1 MSAQPDA
8 ALAGTLHTIA
18 VPARMRAAMLRRSLR
33 EHPGPTVAGLAG
45 LLAAGW
51 LIRYALR
58 GDQHT
63 LALLV
68 GAWVLG
74 WIVLPLLLG
83 GGRGRVRPAHLRLE
97 PIGGVPAATG
107 LLAASAIGIGPAV
120 SLVALAA
127 LPVHAARHGSV
138 AVLVAAVGAV
148 LLWLLGLIGSA
159 IALEIVG
166 HAGGPAGAL
175 LTGVFTGTAMGVAGS
190 LWAVFP
196 WVSVLLV
203 GAPDE
208 VVRAMG
214 YVPSAW
220 PVSAA
225 SGPTGQGVRLMA
237 TLVGIVAL
245 CAAAYLM
252 LVRRVITT
260 GVPFRP
266 RGTTAL
272 PLVRRG
278 GGEPTA
284 RRESTAAS
292 PVGDGRAQR
301 GSTAASPAKD
311 GRARRGSTAASPA
324 GDGRARRGWR
334 AWVPAATRAVA
345 GRELRAWM
353 RHPLRLQYLAFAV
366 VYGALLAGLPL
377 LSDVDLL
384 LPWAGPFAVLGAA
397 AMSAGLVGLDGTALW
412 LPLTTPG
419 GERAEVRGRTLAW
432 LVLVTPIGVLLA
444 VVGVILAPDVD
455 PLAALSTL
463 PALLGA
469 GASVP
474 VWVSLLRVRPVADP
488 RHPTSADNPTDI
500 VSVLVATG
508 SGLVAAAPV
517 LALVIWGPPEVT
529 PLLPLVGLL
538 SGAAAWR
545 GGIWLADE
553 RLTRRGT
560 DVLAAAGQRS
570 RPPETV
576 LPLTWDAEWYRE
588 NKATAWALGLLTVG
602 WIPVIPQGVMPLAFG
617 IDSGWI
623 VAGHLSGS
631 AHTAV
636 GLAMVGLGVA
646 MLLAGLVLWD
656 RRPQPAGPPQPA
668 PGQHT

>member
-1 MSAQPDA
+1 MSTQLTVPGRRGD
-8 ALAGTLHTIA
+8 TLGAIA
-18 VPARMRAAMLRRSLR
+18 VPARMRATMLRRSLR
-33 EHPGPTVAGLAG
+33 EHPGPTVAGLVG
-45 LLAAGW
+45 LLAAAW

-63 LALLV
+63 LGLLA

-97 PIGGVPAATG
+97 PIGGVPAAIG

-127 LPVHAARHGSV
+127 LPVHAARYGTV
-138 AVLVAAVGAV
+138 AVLVTAGGAV

-159 IALEIVG
+159 IALEVVG

-175 LTGVFTGTAMGVAGS
+175 LTGIFTGTAMGVAGS

-203 GAPDE
+203 AAPEE
-208 VVRAMG
+208 VVRAMA

-237 TLVGIVAL
+237 TLVSIVAL
-245 CAAAYLM
+245 CAAAYIM
-252 LVRRVITT
+252 LVRRVIAA
-260 GVPFRP
+260 GAPFRP
-266 RGTTAL
+266 RRT
-272 PLVRRG
+272 
-278 GGEPTA
+278 
-284 RRESTAAS
+284 
-292 PVGDGRAQR
+292 
-301 GSTAASPAKD
+301 TAASPAVAEREWL
-311 GRARRGSTAASPA
+311 G
-324 GDGRARRGWR
+324 
-334 AWVPAATRAVA
+334 WVPAATRAVV

-384 LPWAGPFAVLGAA
+384 LPWAGPLAVLGAA

-419 GERAEVRGRTLAW
+419 GERAEVRGRALAW
-432 LVLVTPIGVLLA
+432 LVLVTPIGVLLTVA
-444 VVGVILAPDVD
+444 GILLAPDID

-488 RHPTSADNPTDI
+488 RHPTAADNPTDI
-500 VSVLVATG
+500 VSVLVATAA
-508 SGLVAAAPV
+508 GLLTAAPV
-517 LALVIWGPPEVT
+517 LALMIWGPREAA

-538 SGAAAWR
+538 GGAAAWW
-545 GGIWLADE
+545 GGVWLADE
-553 RLTRRGT
+553 RLARRGT
-560 DVLAAAGQRS
+560 TVLASAGQRS

-576 LPLTWDAEWYRE
+576 LPLTWDAQWYRE
-588 NKATAWALGLLTVG
+588 NKSTAWALGLLTVG
-602 WIPVIPQGVMPLAFG
+602 WIPVIPQGLMPLVFG

-656 RRPQPAGPPQPA
+656 RRPQPGGSAQPA
-668 PGQHT
+668 PPG

>member
-1 MSAQPDA
+1 MSTELSAPGR
-8 ALAGTLHTIA
+8 LGGTLGAIA
-18 VPARMRAAMLRRSLR
+18 VPARMRATMLRRSLR
-33 EHPGPTVAGLAG
+33 EHPGPTVAGLVG
-45 LLAAGW
+45 LLAAAW

-63 LALLV
+63 LGLLA

-97 PIGGVPAATG
+97 PIGGIPAAV
-107 LLAASAIGIGPAV
+107 GPAV

-127 LPVHAARHGSV
+127 LPVHAARYGAV
-138 AVLVAAVGAV
+138 AVLVTAGGAV

-159 IALEIVG
+159 IALEVVG

-203 GAPDE
+203 AAPEE
-208 VVRAMG
+208 VVRAMA

-220 PVSAA
+220 PLSAVT
-225 SGPTGQGVRLMA
+225 GPTGQGARLTA

-245 CAAAYLM
+245 CAAAYIM
-252 LVRRVITT
+252 LVRRVIAT

-266 RGTTAL
+266 RRTTAL

-278 GGEPTA
+278 GDDLAA
-284 RRESTAAS
+284 RRGT
-292 PVGDGRAQR
+292 
-301 GSTAASPAKD
+301 TAASPAED
-311 GRARRGSTAASPA
+311 GQAQ
-324 GDGRARRGWR
+324 RGWR
-334 AWVPAATRAVA
+334 AWVPAATRAVV
-345 GRELRAWM
+345 GRELRAWT

-366 VYGALLAGLPL
+366 VYAALLAGLPL

-384 LPWAGPFAVLGAA
+384 LPWAGPLAVLGVA

-419 GERAEVRGRTLAW
+419 GERAEVRGRALAW

-444 VVGVILAPDVD
+444 VAGVILAPDVD

-488 RHPTSADNPTDI
+488 RHPTAADNPTDI
-500 VSVLVATG
+500 VSVLVATAA
-508 SGLVAAAPV
+508 GLLATAPV
-517 LALVIWGPPEVT
+517 LALVIWGPSEVA

-538 SGAAAWR
+538 GGAAAWW
-545 GGIWLADE
+545 GGVWLADE
-553 RLTRRGT
+553 RLARRGT
-560 DVLAAAGQRS
+560 TVLAAAGQRS

-576 LPLTWDAEWYRE
+576 LPLTWDLQWCRE
-588 NKATAWALGLLTVG
+588 NTSTAWALGLLTVG
-602 WIPVIPQGVMPLAFG
+602 WIPVIPQGLMPLAFG

-631 AHTAV
+631 AHTAM

-646 MLLAGLVLWD
+646 MLLTGLVLWD
-656 RRPQPAGPPQPA
+656 RRPQPG
-668 PGQHT
+668 GS

>member
-1 MSAQPDA
+1 MSTQLTAPGQ
-8 ALAGTLHTIA
+8 LGGTLGAIA
-18 VPARMRAAMLRRSLR
+18 VPARMRATMLRRSLR
-33 EHPGPTVAGLAG
+33 EHPGPTVAGLVG
-45 LLAAGW
+45 LLAAAW

-63 LALLV
+63 LGLLA

-97 PIGGVPAATG
+97 PIGGVPAAIG

-127 LPVHAARHGSV
+127 LPVHAARYGTV
-138 AVLVAAVGAV
+138 AVLVTAGGAV
-148 LLWLLGLIGSA
+148 LLWLLGLVGSA
-159 IALEIVG
+159 IALEVVG

-196 WVSVLLV
+196 WVSVVLV
-203 GAPDE
+203 AAPEE
-208 VVRAMG
+208 VVRVMA

-225 SGPTGQGVRLMA
+225 SGPTGQGARLMA

-245 CAAAYLM
+245 CAAAYIM
-252 LVRRVITT
+252 LVRRVITA

-266 RGTTAL
+266 RGTTVL
-272 PLVRRG
+272 PPVRRG
-278 GGEPTA
+278 DEPA
-284 RRESTAAS
+284 
-292 PVGDGRAQR
+292 
-301 GSTAASPAKD
+301 
-311 GRARRGSTAASPA
+311 ARRGTTAASPA
-324 GDGRARRGWR
+324 GDGHAERGWLG
-334 AWVPAATRAVA
+334 WVPAATRAVV
-345 GRELRAWM
+345 GRELRAWV

-384 LPWAGPFAVLGAA
+384 LPWAGPLAVLGAT

-412 LPLTTPG
+412 LPLSTPG
-419 GERAEVRGRTLAW
+419 GERAEVRGRALAW

-444 VVGVILAPDVD
+444 LAGVLLAPDVD

-517 LALVIWGPPEVT
+517 LALVIWGPSGVA

-545 GGIWLADE
+545 GVIWLADE

-560 DVLAAAGQRS
+560 DVLAAAGRRS
-570 RPPETV
+570 RPPEAV
-576 LPLTWDAEWYRE
+576 LPLTWDAQWYRE
-588 NKATAWALGLLTVG
+588 NKPTAWALGLLTVG
-602 WIPVIPQGVMPLAFG
+602 WIPVIPQGLMPLAFG

-646 MLLAGLVLWD
+646 MLLTGLVLWD
-656 RRPQPAGPPQPA
+656 RRPRPDGS
-668 PGQHT
+668 

>member
-1 MSAQPDA
+1 MSAEPLA
-8 ALAGTLHTIA
+8 HGSLAGTLGKMA
-18 VPARMRAAMLRRSLR
+18 VPARMRSAMLRRSLR
-33 EHPGPTVAGLAG
+33 EHPGPAVAGLVG
-45 LLAAGW
+45 LLAAAW
-51 LIRYALR
+51 LIRYALH
-58 GDQHT
+58 GDRHT
-63 LALLV
+63 LALLA

-83 GGRGRVRPAHLRLE
+83 GGRGRVRPTHLRLE
-97 PIGGVPAATG
+97 PIGGVPAAMG

-127 LPVHAARHGSV
+127 LPVHAARHGAV
-138 AVLVAAVGAV
+138 AVLVTASGAA

-159 IALEIVG
+159 IALEVVG

-175 LTGVFTGTAMGVAGS
+175 LTGIVTGTAMGVAGS

-203 GAPDE
+203 EAPDT
-208 VVRAMG
+208 VVRVME
-214 YVPSAW
+214 YVPSGW
-220 PVSAA
+220 PLSAVA
-225 SGPTGQGVRLMA
+225 GPPDRGALKMA
-237 TLVGIVAL
+237 TLVGIVVL
-245 CAAAYLM
+245 CAAAYIM
-252 LVRRVITT
+252 LVRRVIIA

-266 RGTTAL
+266 RGTTAVPL
-272 PLVRRG
+272 PSEPRR
-278 GGEPTA
+278 T
-284 RRESTAAS
+284 
-292 PVGDGRAQR
+292 
-301 GSTAASPAKD
+301 
-311 GRARRGSTAASPA
+311 TAASPA
-324 GDGRARRGWR
+324 GNGRGWR
-334 AWVPAATRAVA
+334 GWLPAATRAVA

-384 LPWAGPFAVLGAA
+384 LPWAGSLAVLGAA

-419 GERAEVRGRTLAW
+419 GERAEIRGRAIAW

-444 VVGVILAPDVD
+444 VAGVILAPQVD
-455 PLAALSTL
+455 ALAALSTL

-474 VWVSLLRVRPVADP
+474 VWMSLLRVRPVADP

-500 VSVLVATG
+500 VSVLVATAG
-508 SGLVAAAPV
+508 GLLAAAPV
-517 LALVIWGPPEVT
+517 LALVVWGPPGVT

-538 SGAAAWR
+538 SGAAALW
-545 GGIWLADE
+545 GGIRLADD

-560 DVLAAAGQRS
+560 EVLAAAGQRS

-576 LPLTWDAEWYRE
+576 IPLKWDAEWYRE

-617 IDSGWI
+617 IDGGWI
-623 VAGHLSGS
+623 VAGHLEGG

-636 GLAMVGLGVA
+636 GLAMVALGVA
-646 MLLAGLVLWD
+646 MLLTGLVLWD
-656 RRPQPAGPPQPA
+656 RRPQRAVVVADRSG
-668 PGQHT
+668 

>member
-1 MSAQPDA
+1 MSAQPS
-8 ALAGTLHTIA
+8 LAPLADTLGAIA
-18 VPARMRAAMLRRSLR
+18 VPARMRATMLRRSLR
-33 EHPGPTVAGLAG
+33 EHPGPTVAALVG
-45 LLAAGW
+45 LLAAAW

-63 LALLV
+63 LGLLA

-97 PIGGVPAATG
+97 PIGGFPAAIG

-127 LPVHAARHGSV
+127 LPVHAARHGTV
-138 AVLVAAVGAV
+138 AVLVTACGAV

-159 IALEIVG
+159 IALEVVG

-203 GAPDE
+203 AAPQE
-208 VVRAMG
+208 VVRAMA
-214 YVPSAW
+214 YVPSGW
-220 PVSAA
+220 PIAA
-225 SGPTGQGVRLMA
+225 VTGPTGRGVGMMA
-237 TLVGIVAL
+237 ALVGIVAL

-252 LVRRVITT
+252 LVRRVIAA

-266 RGTTAL
+266 RRTTAV
-272 PLVRRG
+272 PPAV
-278 GGEPTA
+278 A
-284 RRESTAAS
+284 DREWL
-292 PVGDGRAQR
+292 G
-301 GSTAASPAKD
+301 
-311 GRARRGSTAASPA
+311 
-324 GDGRARRGWR
+324 
-334 AWVPAATRAVA
+334 WVPAATRAVV

-384 LPWAGPFAVLGAA
+384 LPWAGPLAVLGAA

-419 GERAEVRGRTLAW
+419 GERAEVRGRSLAW
-432 LVLVTPIGVLLA
+432 LVLITPIGVLLTVA
-444 VVGVILAPDVD
+444 GVLLAPDVD

-488 RHPTSADNPTDI
+488 RHPTAADNPTDI

-517 LALVIWGPPEVT
+517 LALVIWGPSGVT

-553 RLTRRGT
+553 RLARRGL

-570 RPPETV
+570 RPTETV
-576 LPLTWDAEWYRE
+576 LPLTWDAQWFRE
-588 NKATAWALGLLTVG
+588 NKLTAWALGLLTVG

-623 VAGHLSGS
+623 VAGHLSGG

-636 GLAMVGLGVA
+636 GLAMIGLGVA

-656 RRPQPAGPPQPA
+656 RRPQPGVSAHPTS
-668 PGQHT
+668 GQAQ

>member
-1 MSAQPDA
+1 MSTRPDA

-97 PIGGVPAATG
+97 PIGGLPAATG
-107 LLAASAIGIGPAV
+107 LLAASAVGIGPAV

-127 LPVHAARHGSV
+127 LPVHAARHGAG

-159 IALEIVG
+159 IALELVG

-175 LTGVFTGTAMGVAGS
+175 LTGILTGTAMGVAGS

-196 WVSVLLV
+196 WVSILLI

-208 VVRAMG
+208 VVRAMR

-225 SGPTGQGVRLMA
+225 SGPTGNGVRLLA

-260 GVPFRP
+260 GMPFRP
-266 RGTTAL
+266 RATTAL
-272 PLVRRG
+272 PVGRG
-278 GGEPTA
+278 GGDQPDA
-284 RRESTAAS
+284 RRAS
-292 PVGDGRAQR
+292 
-301 GSTAASPAKD
+301 S
-311 GRARRGSTAASPA
+311 AASPA
-324 GDGRARRGWR
+324 GDRREPGRRR
-334 AWVPAATRAVA
+334 AWVPAPTRAVA
-345 GRELRAWM
+345 GRELRAWA

-384 LPWAGPFAVLGAA
+384 VPWAGSFAVLGAA

-419 GERAEVRGRTLAW
+419 GERAEVRGRALAW

-444 VVGVILAPDVD
+444 VVGVLVAPDVD
-455 PLAALSTL
+455 PLAALATL

-474 VWVSLLRVRPVADP
+474 VWVSLLRVRPAADP

-508 SGLVAAAPV
+508 AGLVAAAPV
-517 LALVIWGPPEVT
+517 LALVIWGPPEVA
-529 PLLPLVGLL
+529 PLLPPVGLL
-538 SGAAAWR
+538 SGIAAWW

-553 RLTRRGT
+553 RLARRAT

-570 RPPETV
+570 KPAETV
-576 LPLTWDAEWYRE
+576 LPLRWDADWYRE

-636 GLAMVGLGVA
+636 ALAMVGLGVA

-656 RRPQPAGPPQPA
+656 RRPQQAGPAQPA
-668 PGQHT
+668 PGQHK

>member
-1 MSAQPDA
+1 MSAQPSVA
-8 ALAGTLHTIA
+8 PLADTLGAIA
-18 VPARMRAAMLRRSLR
+18 VPARMRTTMLRRSLR
-33 EHPGPTVAGLAG
+33 EHPGPTVAALVG
-45 LLAAGW
+45 LLAAAW

-63 LALLV
+63 LGLLA

-97 PIGGVPAATG
+97 PIGGFPAGIG

-127 LPVHAARHGSV
+127 LPVHAARYGTV
-138 AVLVAAVGAV
+138 AVLVAAGGAV

-159 IALEIVG
+159 IALEVVG

-196 WVSVLLV
+196 WVSVVLV
-203 GAPDE
+203 AAPQE
-208 VVRAMG
+208 VVRAMA
-214 YVPSAW
+214 YVPSGW
-220 PVSAA
+220 PIAA
-225 SGPTGQGVRLMA
+225 VTGPTGRGVGMMA
-237 TLVGIVAL
+237 ALVGIVAL
-245 CAAAYLM
+245 CATAYLM
-252 LVRRVITT
+252 LVRRVIAA

-266 RGTTAL
+266 RRT
-272 PLVRRG
+272 
-278 GGEPTA
+278 
-284 RRESTAAS
+284 
-292 PVGDGRAQR
+292 
-301 GSTAASPAKD
+301 TAASPAAPD
-311 GRARRGSTAASPA
+311 REWLG
-324 GDGRARRGWR
+324 
-334 AWVPAATRAVA
+334 WVPAATRAVV
-345 GRELRAWM
+345 GRELRAWT

-384 LPWAGPFAVLGAA
+384 LPWAGPLAVLGAA

-419 GERAEVRGRTLAW
+419 GERAEVRGRALAW
-432 LVLVTPIGVLLA
+432 LVLVTPIGVLLTVA
-444 VVGVILAPDVD
+444 GVLVAPDVD
-455 PLAALSTL
+455 PLAALCTL

-488 RHPTSADNPTDI
+488 RHPTAADNPTDI

-517 LALVIWGPPEVT
+517 LALVIWGPSGVT

-538 SGAAAWR
+538 SGAAAWW
-545 GGIWLADE
+545 GGLWLADE
-553 RLTRRGT
+553 RLARRGL

-570 RPPETV
+570 RPAETV
-576 LPLTWDAEWYRE
+576 LPPTWDAQWFRE
-588 NKATAWALGLLTVG
+588 NKSTAWALGLLTVG

-623 VAGHLSGS
+623 VAGHLSGG
-631 AHTAV
+631 ARTTV
-636 GLAMVGLGVA
+636 GLVMIGLGVA

-656 RRPQPAGPPQPA
+656 RRPQPGVSAHSA
-668 PGQHT
+668 SGQVE

>member
-1 MSAQPDA
+1 MSTQLTAPGQ
-8 ALAGTLHTIA
+8 LGGTLGAIA
-18 VPARMRAAMLRRSLR
+18 VPARMRATMLRRSLR
-33 EHPGPTVAGLAG
+33 EHPGPTVAGLVG
-45 LLAAGW
+45 LLAAAW

-63 LALLV
+63 LGLLA

-97 PIGGVPAATG
+97 PIGGVPAAIG

-127 LPVHAARHGSV
+127 LPLRAARYGTV
-138 AVLVAAVGAV
+138 AVLVTAFGAV

-159 IALEIVG
+159 IALEVVG

-203 GAPDE
+203 AAPEE
-208 VVRAMG
+208 VVRAMA

-220 PVSAA
+220 PIAA
-225 SGPTGQGVRLMA
+225 VTGPSGQGLRLMA

-245 CAAAYLM
+245 CAAAYIM
-252 LVRRVITT
+252 LVRRVIAA
-260 GVPFRP
+260 GAPFRP
-266 RGTTAL
+266 RRT
-272 PLVRRG
+272 
-278 GGEPTA
+278 
-284 RRESTAAS
+284 
-292 PVGDGRAQR
+292 
-301 GSTAASPAKD
+301 TAASPAAVEREWL
-311 GRARRGSTAASPA
+311 G
-324 GDGRARRGWR
+324 
-334 AWVPAATRAVA
+334 WVPAATRAVV
-345 GRELRAWM
+345 GRELRAWV

-384 LPWAGPFAVLGAA
+384 LPWAGPLAVLGAA

-412 LPLTTPG
+412 LSLTTPG
-419 GERAEVRGRTLAW
+419 GERAEVRGRALAW
-432 LVLVTPIGVLLA
+432 LVLVTPIGVLLTVA
-444 VVGVILAPDVD
+444 GILLAPDID

-488 RHPTSADNPTDI
+488 RHPTAADNPTDI
-500 VSVLVATG
+500 VSVLVATAA
-508 SGLVAAAPV
+508 GLLAAAPV
-517 LALVIWGPPEVT
+517 LALVIWGPPEAA
-529 PLLPLVGLL
+529 PLLPVVGLL
-538 SGAAAWR
+538 SGVATWW
-545 GGIWLADE
+545 GGVWLADE
-553 RLTRRGT
+553 RLARRGT
-560 DVLAAAGQRS
+560 TVLAAAGQRS

-576 LPLTWDAEWYRE
+576 LPLTWDVQWYRD
-588 NKATAWALGLLTVG
+588 NTSTAWALGLLTVG

-646 MLLAGLVLWD
+646 MLLTGLVLWD
-656 RRPQPAGPPQPA
+656 RRPQPGGP
-668 PGQHT
+668 

>member
-1 MSAQPDA
+1 MSTELTVPGRRG
-8 ALAGTLHTIA
+8 GTLGAIA
-18 VPARMRAAMLRRSLR
+18 VPARMRATMLRRSLR
-33 EHPGPTVAGLAG
+33 EHPGPTVAGLVG
-45 LLAAGW
+45 LLAAVW

-63 LALLV
+63 LGLLA

-97 PIGGVPAATG
+97 PIGGVPAAIG

-127 LPVHAARHGSV
+127 LPVHAARYGTV
-138 AVLVAAVGAV
+138 AVLVTAGGAV

-159 IALEIVG
+159 IALEVVG

-175 LTGVFTGTAMGVAGS
+175 LTGIFTGTAMGVAGS

-203 GAPDE
+203 AAPEE
-208 VVRAMG
+208 VVRAMA

-220 PVSAA
+220 PISAA

-245 CAAAYLM
+245 CAAAYIM
-252 LVRRVITT
+252 LVREVIAS
-260 GVPFRP
+260 GAPFRP
-266 RGTTAL
+266 RRT
-272 PLVRRG
+272 
-278 GGEPTA
+278 
-284 RRESTAAS
+284 
-292 PVGDGRAQR
+292 
-301 GSTAASPAKD
+301 TAASPA
-311 GRARRGSTAASPA
+311 AAEREWL
-324 GDGRARRGWR
+324 G
-334 AWVPAATRAVA
+334 WVPAATRAVA

-366 VYGALLAGLPL
+366 VYGTLLAGLPI

-384 LPWAGPFAVLGAA
+384 LPWAGPLAVLGAA

-419 GERAEVRGRTLAW
+419 GERAEVRGRALAW
-432 LVLVTPIGVLLA
+432 LVLVTPIGVLLTVA
-444 VVGVILAPDVD
+444 GILLAPDID

-488 RHPTSADNPTDI
+488 RHPTAADNPTDI
-500 VSVLVATG
+500 VSVLVATAA
-508 SGLVAAAPV
+508 GLLAAAPV
-517 LALVIWGPPEVT
+517 LALMIWGPPEAA

-538 SGAAAWR
+538 GGAAAWW
-545 GGIWLADE
+545 GGVWLADE
-553 RLTRRGT
+553 RFARRGT
-560 DVLAAAGQRS
+560 TVLAAAGQRS

-576 LPLTWDAEWYRE
+576 LPLTWDAQWYRE
-588 NKATAWALGLLTVG
+588 NKSTGWALGLLTVG
-602 WIPVIPQGVMPLAFG
+602 WIPVIPQGLMPLVFG

-646 MLLAGLVLWD
+646 MLLTGLVLWD
-656 RRPQPAGPPQPA
+656 RRPQPGGPAQPA
-668 PGQHT
+668 PPG

>member
-1 MSAQPDA
+1 MSAQPHA
-8 ALAGTLHTIA
+8 AHAGTLHTIA

-45 LLAAGW
+45 LLAAVW

-127 LPVHAARHGSV
+127 LPVHAARHGLV
-138 AVLVAAVGAV
+138 AVLVAAVGAL

-166 HAGGPAGAL
+166 HAGGPVGAL
-175 LTGVFTGTAMGVAGS
+175 LTGILTGTAMGVAGS

-220 PVSAA
+220 PVAAA
-225 SGPTGQGVRLMA
+225 SGPGGQGVRLMA

-245 CAAAYLM
+245 GAAAYLM

-266 RGTTAL
+266 RRTTAF
-272 PLVRRG
+272 PLVRRDG
-278 GGEPTA
+278 DEPAA
-284 RRESTAAS
+284 RRTTA
-292 PVGDGRAQR
+292 
-301 GSTAASPAKD
+301 
-311 GRARRGSTAASPA
+311 AASPA
-324 GDGRARRGWR
+324 GDGRPERGWR

-377 LSDVDLL
+377 LSDVYLL
-384 LPWAGPFAVLGAA
+384 LPWAGSLAVLGAA
-397 AMSAGLVGLDGTALW
+397 AMSTGLVGLDGTALW
-412 LPLTTPG
+412 LPFTTPG
-419 GERAEVRGRTLAW
+419 GERAEVRGRALAW
-432 LVLVTPIGVLLA
+432 LMLVTPIGVLLA
-444 VVGVILAPDVD
+444 VVGVLLAPDVD

-517 LALVIWGPPEVT
+517 LALVIWGPPEVA

-538 SGAAAWR
+538 SGAAAWW
-545 GGIWLADE
+545 GGVWLADE

-560 DVLAAAGQRS
+560 DVLAAAGQRT

-576 LPLTWDAEWYRE
+576 LPLTWDAGWYRE
-588 NKATAWALGLLTVG
+588 NTATAWALGLLTVG
-602 WIPVIPQGVMPLAFG
+602 WIPVVPQGVMPLAFG

-631 AHTAV
+631 AHTAAA
-636 GLAMVGLGVA
+636 LAMVGLGAA
-646 MLLAGLVLWD
+646 MLLSGLVLWD
-656 RRPQPAGPPQPA
+656 RRPR
-668 PGQHT
+668 PGGS

>member
-1 MSAQPDA
+1 MSTQLTAPGQ
-8 ALAGTLHTIA
+8 LGGTLGAIA
-18 VPARMRAAMLRRSLR
+18 VPARMRATMLRRSLR
-33 EHPGPTVAGLAG
+33 EHPGPTVAGLVG
-45 LLAAGW
+45 LLAAAW

-63 LALLV
+63 LGLLA

-97 PIGGVPAATG
+97 PIGGVPAAIG

-127 LPVHAARHGSV
+127 LPVHAARYGTV
-138 AVLVAAVGAV
+138 AVLVTAGGAV
-148 LLWLLGLIGSA
+148 LLWLLGLVGSA
-159 IALEIVG
+159 IALEVVG

-196 WVSVLLV
+196 WVSVVLV
-203 GAPDE
+203 AAPEE
-208 VVRAMG
+208 VVRVMA

-225 SGPTGQGVRLMA
+225 SGPTGQGARLMA

-245 CAAAYLM
+245 CAAAYIM
-252 LVRRVITT
+252 LVRRVITA

-266 RGTTAL
+266 RGTTVL
-272 PLVRRG
+272 PPVRRG
-278 GGEPTA
+278 DEPA
-284 RRESTAAS
+284 
-292 PVGDGRAQR
+292 
-301 GSTAASPAKD
+301 
-311 GRARRGSTAASPA
+311 ARRGTTAASPA
-324 GDGRARRGWR
+324 GDGHAERGWLG
-334 AWVPAATRAVA
+334 WVPAATRAVV
-345 GRELRAWM
+345 GRELRAWV

-384 LPWAGPFAVLGAA
+384 LPWAGPLAVLGAT

-412 LPLTTPG
+412 LPLSTPG
-419 GERAEVRGRTLAW
+419 GERAEVRGRALAW

-444 VVGVILAPDVD
+444 LAGVLLAPDVD

-517 LALVIWGPPEVT
+517 LALVIWGPSGVA

-545 GGIWLADE
+545 GVIWLADE

-560 DVLAAAGQRS
+560 DVLAAAGRRS
-570 RPPETV
+570 RPPEAV
-576 LPLTWDAEWYRE
+576 LPLTWDAQWYRE
-588 NKATAWALGLLTVG
+588 NKPTAWALGLLTVG
-602 WIPVIPQGVMPLAFG
+602 WIPVIPQGLMPLAFG

-646 MLLAGLVLWD
+646 MLLTGLVLWD
-656 RRPQPAGPPQPA
+656 RRPR
-668 PGQHT
+668 PGGS

>member
-1 MSAQPDA
+1 MSAQPA
-8 ALAGTLHTIA
+8 TPGRLAGTLGAIA
-18 VPARMRAAMLRRSLR
+18 VPARMRATMLRRSLR
-33 EHPGPTVAGLAG
+33 EHPGPTVAGLVG

-63 LALLV
+63 LGLLA

-97 PIGGVPAATG
+97 PIGGVPAAIG

-127 LPVHAARHGSV
+127 LPVHAARHGTV
-138 AVLVAAVGAV
+138 AVLVTACGAV

-159 IALEIVG
+159 IALEVVG

-175 LTGVFTGTAMGVAGS
+175 LTGIFTGTAMGVAGS

-203 GAPDE
+203 AAPDE
-208 VVRAMG
+208 VVRAMA

-220 PVSAA
+220 PISAG
-225 SGPTGQGVRLMA
+225 SGPIEQRVRLMA

-252 LVRRVITT
+252 LVRRVIAA

-266 RGTTAL
+266 RRTTVP

-278 GGEPTA
+278 GDEPAA
-284 RRESTAAS
+284 RPGT
-292 PVGDGRAQR
+292 
-301 GSTAASPAKD
+301 
-311 GRARRGSTAASPA
+311 TAASPA
-324 GDGRARRGWR
+324 GVGRAQRGWR

-345 GRELRAWM
+345 GRELRAWT

-384 LPWAGPFAVLGAA
+384 VPWAGPLAVLGAA

-412 LPLTTPG
+412 LPLTTPA
-419 GERAEVRGRTLAW
+419 GERAEVRGRALAW
-432 LVLVTPIGVLLA
+432 LVLVTPMGVLLA
-444 VVGVILAPDVD
+444 VAGVLLAPDVN

-474 VWVSLLRVRPVADP
+474 VWVSLLRVRPAVDP

-508 SGLVAAAPV
+508 GGLLAAAPV
-517 LALVIWGPPEVT
+517 FALVIWGPPWVA
-529 PLLPLVGLL
+529 PLMPLVGLL
-538 SGAAAWR
+538 CGAAAWW
-545 GGIWLADE
+545 GGLWLADD
-553 RLTRRGT
+553 RLARRGT
-560 DVLAAAGQRS
+560 EVLAAAGQRS

-576 LPLTWDAEWYRE
+576 IPLKWDAEWYRD
-588 NKATAWALGLLTVG
+588 NKATAWALALLTVG

-617 IDSGWI
+617 IDGGWI
-623 VAGHLSGS
+623 LAGHLEGA
-631 AHTAV
+631 AHTT
-636 GLAMVGLGVA
+636 VGLGMVALGGA
-646 MLLAGLVLWD
+646 MLLVGLVLWD
-656 RRPQPAGPPQPA
+656 RRPQPSGSPRARPA
-668 PGQHT
+668 SETAD

>member
-1 MSAQPDA
+1 MSTQLTAPGQLGG
-8 ALAGTLHTIA
+8 ALGAIT
-18 VPARMRAAMLRRSLR
+18 VPTRMRATMLRRSLR
-33 EHPGPTVAGLAG
+33 EHPGPTVAGLVG
-45 LLAAGW
+45 LLAAAW
-51 LIRYALR
+51 LIRYAHR

-63 LALLV
+63 LGLLA

-97 PIGGVPAATG
+97 PIGGVSAAIG

-120 SLVALAA
+120 SLMALAA
-127 LPVHAARHGSV
+127 LPVHAARYGTV
-138 AVLVAAVGAV
+138 AVLVTAGGAV

-159 IALEIVG
+159 IALEVVG

-203 GAPDE
+203 AAPEE
-208 VVRAMG
+208 VVRAMA

-220 PVSAA
+220 PVSAVT
-225 SGPTGQGVRLMA
+225 GPTGQGVRLMA

-245 CAAAYLM
+245 CAAAYIM
-252 LVRRVITT
+252 LVRRVIAA
-260 GVPFRP
+260 GAPFRP
-266 RGTTAL
+266 RRT
-272 PLVRRG
+272 
-278 GGEPTA
+278 
-284 RRESTAAS
+284 
-292 PVGDGRAQR
+292 
-301 GSTAASPAKD
+301 TAASPATTEREWL
-311 GRARRGSTAASPA
+311 G
-324 GDGRARRGWR
+324 
-334 AWVPAATRAVA
+334 WVPAATRAVV

-384 LPWAGPFAVLGAA
+384 LPWAGPLAVLGAA

-419 GERAEVRGRTLAW
+419 GERAEVRGRALAW
-432 LVLVTPIGVLLA
+432 LVLVTPIGLLLTVA
-444 VVGVILAPDVD
+444 GILLAPDID
-455 PLAALSTL
+455 PLAALCTL

-488 RHPTSADNPTDI
+488 RHPTAADNPTDI
-500 VSVLVATG
+500 VSVLVATAA
-508 SGLVAAAPV
+508 GLLAAAPV
-517 LALVIWGPPEVT
+517 LALMIWGPPEAAL
-529 PLLPLVGLL
+529 LLPLVGLL
-538 SGAAAWR
+538 GGAAVWW
-545 GGIWLADE
+545 GGVWLADE
-553 RLTRRGT
+553 RFARRGT
-560 DVLAAAGQRS
+560 AVLAAAGQRS

-576 LPLTWDAEWYRE
+576 LPLSWDAQWYRE
-588 NKATAWALGLLTVG
+588 NKSTAWALGLLTVG
-602 WIPVIPQGVMPLAFG
+602 WIPVIPQGLMPLAFG

-631 AHTAV
+631 THTAV

-646 MLLAGLVLWD
+646 MLLTGLVLWD
-656 RRPQPAGPPQPA
+656 RRPQPGGSAQPA
-668 PGQHT
+668 PPG

>member
-1 MSAQPDA
+1 MSVEPFASGPR
-8 ALAGTLHTIA
+8 AGTLAVIA
-18 VPARMRAAMLRRSLR
+18 VPARMRATMLRRSLR
-33 EHPGPTVAGLAG
+33 EHPGPAVAGLVG

-51 LIRYALR
+51 LIRYALH

-63 LALLV
+63 LGLLA

-83 GGRGRVRPAHLRLE
+83 GGRGQVRPAHLRLE
-97 PIGGVPAATG
+97 PIGGVPAAMG

-127 LPVHAARHGSV
+127 LPVHAARYGAV
-138 AVLVAAVGAV
+138 AVLVTACGAV

-159 IALEIVG
+159 IALEVVG
-166 HAGGPAGAL
+166 HAGGPTGAL
-175 LTGVFTGTAMGVAGS
+175 LTGIFTGTAMGVAGS

-203 GAPDE
+203 AAPQE
-208 VVRAMG
+208 VVRAMA
-214 YVPSAW
+214 YVPSGW
-220 PVSAA
+220 PITAVT
-225 SGPTGQGVRLMA
+225 GPTGQGVRVMA
-237 TLVGIVAL
+237 TLVGIVVL

-266 RGTTAL
+266 RGTTA
-272 PLVRRG
+272 
-278 GGEPTA
+278 
-284 RRESTAAS
+284 AS
-292 PVGDGRAQR
+292 PPGDGRSQ
-301 GSTAASPAKD
+301 
-311 GRARRGSTAASPA
+311 
-324 GDGRARRGWR
+324 RGWR
-334 AWVPAATRAVA
+334 EWMPAATRAVV
-345 GRELRAWM
+345 GRELRAWT

-384 LPWAGPFAVLGAA
+384 LPWAGPLAVLGAA

-412 LPLTTPG
+412 LPLTSPG
-419 GERAEVRGRTLAW
+419 GERAEVRGRALAW
-432 LVLVTPIGVLLA
+432 LVLVTPIGALLA
-444 VVGVILAPDVD
+444 IAGVLLAPDVD

-469 GASVP
+469 GAAVP

-500 VSVLVATG
+500 VSVLVATAA
-508 SGLVAAAPV
+508 GLLAAAPV
-517 LALVIWGPPEVT
+517 LALVIWGPSEVA
-529 PLLPLVGLL
+529 PLLPLVGLF

-553 RLTRRGT
+553 RLTRRGP

-570 RPPETV
+570 RPPDTV
-576 LPLTWDAEWYRE
+576 LPLTWDAQWYRE
-588 NKATAWALGLLTVG
+588 NKSTAWALGLLTAG

-636 GLAMVGLGVA
+636 GLAMVGLGVV

-656 RRPQPAGPPQPA
+656 RRPQPG
-668 PGQHT
+668 GS